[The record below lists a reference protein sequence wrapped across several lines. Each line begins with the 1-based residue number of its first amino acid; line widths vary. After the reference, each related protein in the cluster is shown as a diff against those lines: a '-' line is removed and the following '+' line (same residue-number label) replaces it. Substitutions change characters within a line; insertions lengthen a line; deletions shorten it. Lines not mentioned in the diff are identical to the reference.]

1 MSNEEKMRLYGFY
14 WHQHGNENA
23 FTYTEPFYAD
33 GENVYHSTKS
43 FRFQPKEGQ
52 QMLDVL
58 SKLPTYQVEDYL
70 TPVTEEAYAGINDV
84 VVITGD
90 DFIDSLDQLN
100 IEHDIKTWNNAN
112 GFYWKVMP
120 GLEYLIQRAH
130 YGRLA
135 AQWLERHVFSAER
148 YDPIR
153 VDTAITMMFLNE
165 ADTKEDMIL
174 TAVAARLVGNLKEVD
189 FNERAALRDRK
200 GDPPYARPARYL
212 TRMQLR
218 NDVRKF
224 EKKHGLHERAE
235 AAVAQAKNES

>member
-23 FTYTEPFYAD
+23 FTYTEPFYTD
-33 GENVYHSTKS
+33 GETVYRSTKS
-43 FRFQPKEGQ
+43 FQFQPEEGQ

-58 SKLPTYQVEDYL
+58 SNIPSYQVEDYL
-70 TPVTEEAYAGINDV
+70 TPVAEQVYAGINDV
-84 VVITGD
+84 VIITGD
-90 DFIDSLDQLN
+90 EFIEYLDQLD
-100 IEHDIKTWNNAN
+100 IAHDITTWNKAN
-112 GFYWKVMP
+112 GFYWNVVP
-120 GLEYLIQRAH
+120 GLEYEIQKAR

-148 YDPIR
+148 YDPVRVKTAIR
-153 VDTAITMMFLNE
+153 VMFLND
-165 ADTKEDMIL
+165 ADTKEDLIL
-174 TAVAARLVGNLKEVD
+174 TAVAARLTGDLRRID
-189 FNERAALRDRK
+189 FNERDAVRAHK
-200 GDPPYARPARYL
+200 GEAPYARPARYL

-224 EKKHGLHERAE
+224 EKKHGLHEEAE